1 MKIKVILVGFP
12 EVEPVVGGQEIDLEV
27 EGITF
32 GDLLLHL
39 RQTYGEPMVK
49 NLQQQILRNGK
60 EWIKKDDLN
69 HFLKDGDRL
78 TFLQMMGGG

>member
-1 MKIKVILVGFP
+1 MKIKVKLVGFS
-12 EVEPVVGGQEIDLEV
+12 EVEPLIGGKEIDLQL
-27 EGITF
+27 EGSTF

-39 RQTYGEPMVK
+39 QRTYGESVVK
-49 NLQQQILRNGK
+49 NLRQQILRNGE

-69 HFLKDGDRL
+69 HSLEEGDRL